1 MSTRTRTHAKPPFSG
16 AALAAAVLAIGGFWL
31 AGTLF
36 VFGGAQTPTE
46 TSEAVLYAF
55 ALVGF
60 APAGVLA
67 SRYAGGLAFREL
79 LLATLIVAVAALGF
93 GQFGVTLNPLRQP
106 DLSRELDITRIMM
119 SSPGSAY
126 IGPSWFLA
134 VLALAGFGFLQA
146 LTIASL
152 AFMFRSRRRY
162 EPWFGFEAFVGGRYL
177 AAKRR
182 DAKVSL
188 TAAIA
193 ALGVCF
199 GVAALIAVISAM
211 SGYQAEVKDKILG
224 TNAHIIV
231 QRMGRDF
238 DDYDEVA
245 EKLKQIPG
253 VVATTPFV
261 FTGGM
266 LKVDDVDEVKI
277 EDTEVMATARGMY
290 PVLVKGIDPDR
301 AGAVT
306 GIRAQL
312 KEVDLAVLRPPKPG
326 ELPKIVVGR
335 ELMKKLGLKIG
346 SEISLISPVPA
357 EAKRGAPPK
366 SMRFKLAGEF
376 ASGMNEFDQKLIYL
390 GIEAAQA
397 FIGSEKSVTGLE
409 TKIADPELVGEISQ
423 KVQLKLGGWPY
434 RTIDFRQMNSGI
446 FSALKMQ
453 KFLMVLMLVFIVIVA
468 AFNIAS
474 TLFML
479 VVEKTR
485 EVAVL
490 KALGAR
496 DGVIMKIFVIEGHLI
511 GAIGVAAGVVLGLV
525 FCFILSRLRI
535 HIAADVY
542 LVDTLRVMV
551 NPLEIVLIVLGALE
565 VAHLATLYPALR
577 AARTYPVDA
586 MRFG

>member
-1 MSTRTRTHAKPPFSG
+1 MENSELVL
-16 AALAAAVLAIGGFWL
+16 ALIAVLGF
-31 AGTLF
+31 
-36 VFGGAQTPTE
+36 V
-46 TSEAVLYAF
+46 
-55 ALVGF
+55 
-60 APAGVLA
+60 PAGIAA
-67 SRYAGGLAFREL
+67 SAVARSLAFREL
-79 LLATLIVAVAALGF
+79 LLGTIVVALSAIGY
-93 GQFGVTLNPLRQP
+93 GQFGLTLNPMHPP
-106 DLSRELDITRIMM
+106 DISREIDIARMM
-119 SSPGSAY
+119 ATAPGSAY
-126 IGPSWFLA
+126 IGPQWIGL
-134 VLALAGFGFLQA
+134 VVALATFGFVQA
-146 LTIASL
+146 LTVSSF
-152 AFMFRSRRRY
+152 AFMFRSRRRF
-162 EPWFGFEAFVGGRYL
+162 EPWFGFEAFVSRRYL

-211 SGYQAEVKDKILG
+211 SGYQQEVKDKILG
-224 TNAHIIV
+224 TNAHLIV

-238 DDYDEVA
+238 EDYDEVSQ
-245 EKLKQIPG
+245 KLQKIPG

-266 LKVDDVDEVKI
+266 LAVSDVDAIKI
-277 EDTEVMATARGMY
+277 EDKELMRNSSGTY
-290 PVLVKGIDPDR
+290 PVLIKGIDPDR

-306 GIRAQL
+306 GIRQQL
-312 KEVDLAVLRPPKPG
+312 KGVDLAVLRPPKPG
-326 ELPKIVVGR
+326 ELPRIVVGH
-335 ELMKKLGLKIG
+335 ELMKRLGLKIG
-346 SEISLISPVPA
+346 SDVSLISPVPA
-357 EAKRGAPPK
+357 EGKRGAPPK
-366 SMRFKLAGEF
+366 RMTFKLAGEF
-376 ASGMNEFDQKLIYL
+376 TSGMNEFDQKLIYL
-390 GIEAAQA
+390 GLDAAQA
-397 FIGSEKSVTGLE
+397 FTGSEKSVTGIE
-409 TKIADPELVGEISQ
+409 TKLQDVERVGELSQ
-423 KVQLKLGGWPY
+423 KIQIKLGGWPY
-434 RTIDFRQMNSGI
+434 RIIDFRQMNSGI

-496 DGVIMKIFVIEGHLI
+496 DGVIMKIFVLEGQFI
-511 GAIGVAAGVVLGLV
+511 GAVGVLGGVVLGLLLCLV
-525 FCFILSRLRI
+525 ISNLRI

-551 NPLEIVLIVLGALE
+551 NPWEIVGIVLGALE
-565 VAHLATLYPALR
+565 VSHLATLYPALR
-577 AARTYPVDA
+577 AARTYPVEA